1 LPEYPLGRDK
11 SAVLVLQE
19 RVSEAIRIAHMQV
32 KEEQRD
38 KKFAKRDRIEKPD
51 DEESAIKNEMGG
63 KGRKKHQ
70 KGR

>member
-1 LPEYPLGRDK
+1 MGRDK

-38 KKFAKRDRIEKPD
+38 KKFAKRDRTEKPD
-51 DEESAIKNEMGG
+51 DEESALKTEIGG
-63 KGRKKHQ
+63 KRQKHQ